1 MTDDKKADFFG
12 AQAGQPVNASGENQV
27 PAPQIPAS
35 PSITEEV
42 VRRVVGEALDTFSRT
57 QQSQRD
63 RMEARIKTEVED
75 RIALLRNSGVN
86 ITDDLTRSIQQN
98 VAQKV
103 IADSQQEG
111 SKQAPAPEQG
121 QGSTQA
127 PDPFA
132 HAFSVADDWMKE
144 TGVII
149 EESDP
154 EAKSLDFT
162 SPSKFLRT
170 FQAALEAKRQRSNA
184 AVQQRASAN
193 TAGVGGGGGTSP
205 DLMAAYQKEVAL
217 VRGNIR
223 EVTRIQKKYREQGL
237 NI

>member
-12 AQAGQPVNASGENQV
+12 AQAGQPVNTSGENQV
-27 PAPQIPAS
+27 PAPQMPAS

-42 VRRVVGEALDTFSRT
+42 VRRVVGEALQDFSRT

-63 RMEARIKTEVED
+63 RMEARIKAEVED
-75 RIALLRNSGVN
+75 RISLLRNSGVEV
-86 ITDDLTRSIQQN
+86 TDALSRSIQQN

-103 IADSQQEG
+103 ISDSQQEG
-111 SKQAPAPEQG
+111 SKPAPAPTPG
-121 QGSTQA
+121 MGSTET

-144 TGVII
+144 AGVTI
-149 EESDP
+149 EENDP

-162 SPSKFLRT
+162 SPAKFLRT
-170 FQAALEAKRQRSNA
+170 FQAAIEAKRQRADA